1 MPLTKLQFKP
11 GINREGTNYSNEGGW
26 FDGDKIRFK
35 SGYVERIGG
44 WQSVAATTFEG
55 SCRNMLDFVTLA
67 SQNLLFMGTHKKAY
81 LEDGGSYYDI
91 TPIRTTLTLGVD
103 PITTGAAGSG
113 IVTIAATAHGSD
125 AGDFVTIAGA
135 TAVDGI
141 TASELNQ
148 NFEILTVATNSF
160 TIDTG
165 GSATAGSVAGGG
177 GSVTA
182 AMEIGIGLDT
192 TILGNGWGAGSW
204 GRFTWGSGAGSLAGQ
219 NLRLWFSDSW
229 GEDLVANIVDG
240 KLYYWDA
247 TTGLSSRMV
256 ELSSITGA
264 SDVPTTVRRVM
275 VSDTDRHVL
284 CFGCNPVGSATFD
297 PLLIRWSSQE
307 SVTDWTPTAT
317 NTAGD
322 LRLSQGS
329 EIVTAIRTTRQI
341 LVFTESSLHSV
352 QFIGPPFTFGT
363 AILGTNV
370 RIAGPNTAISVND
383 VVFWMGQE
391 NFYLYDGRI
400 QPIPCSVRQY
410 VFDDINRNQSFK
422 FFAGSLSSNTE
433 VWWFYCSAN
442 SNEVDRYVVY
452 NYLEKIWYYGT
463 LSRTAWNDRAS
474 GNRFFPQAPS
484 ADGVL
489 YNHEDGLDDGS
500 VNPPVA
506 INAYVQSSDFDIG
519 DGQQFMLVNRVL
531 PDLNF
536 TDSTATS
543 PAVSFVMNARNYSG
557 NPRGTVKAITLNA
570 NPLTTDAALPGTPP
584 ITNGVITI
592 KVPNYAAKVGDYLTL
607 SNATAFDGLT
617 TTQLNKRF
625 KITERVTQTLG
636 TNPLTTAAAVGG
648 VTNGVITVSAVAHGA
663 LVGDY
668 VNISGSIQLDGLSVG
683 QINSRYIITSVP
695 TVDSFT
701 IDTGGEA
708 TAGSVTG
715 GGANVQVAF
724 DRYKVD
730 TGGTATAGDIAGGG
744 SSVVAEFE
752 VSKDVTR
759 TAIINGAEDYT
770 DQVFMR
776 LRGRQVNLKIES
788 NDVGVNW
795 RLGAP
800 RLDARPDG
808 RR

>member
-81 LEDGGSYYDI
+81 LEDGGTYNDI

-103 PITTGAAGSG
+103 PITTGSAGSG
-113 IVTIAATAHGSD
+113 IVTITATSHGSD

-141 TASELNQ
+141 TADELNQ
-148 NFEILTVATNSF
+148 NFEILTVGSSGNTF
-160 TIDTG
+160 TVDT
-165 GSATAGSVAGGG
+165 G

-192 TILGNGWGAGSW
+192 TILGNGWGAGTW

-247 TTGLSSRMV
+247 TNGTTTRMV
-256 ELSSITGA
+256 ELSSVAGA

-284 CFGCNPVGSATFD
+284 CFGANPIGSSTFD

-307 SVTDWTPTAT
+307 SVTDWTPTAI

-329 EIVTAIRTTRQI
+329 EIITAIRTTRQV

-352 QFIGPPFTFGT
+352 QFIGPPYTFGT

-391 NFYLYDGRI
+391 NFYFYDGRI

-474 GNRFFPQAPS
+474 GNRLFPQAPGT
-484 ADGVL
+484 DGVL

-536 TDSTATS
+536 TESTATS
-543 PAVSFVMNARNYSG
+543 PAVSFVMNSRNYNG
-557 NPRGTVKAITLNA
+557 NARGSLKTINLSS
-570 NPLTTDAALPGTPP
+570 NPLTTDAPGS
-584 ITNGVITI
+584 GVITV
-592 KVPNYAAKVGDYLTL
+592 KVPNYEAKVGDYVTL
-607 SNATAFDGLT
+607 SGGAAFDNIT
-617 TTQLNKRF
+617 SAQINKRMR
-625 KITERVTQTLG
+625 ITTRVTQSLG
-636 TNPLTTAAAVGG
+636 TNPITTAAAVGG
-648 VTNGVITVSAVAHGA
+648 VTNGVITITATAHGA

-668 VNISGSIQLDGLSVG
+668 VNITGSNALDGLAYG
-683 QINSRYIITSVP
+683 TINGRYVITNVP
-695 TVDSFT
+695 TANTFT
-701 IDTGGEA
+701 VDTGGQA
-708 TAGSVTG
+708 TTGGVVG
-715 GGANVQVAF
+715 GGATVQVAF
-724 DRYKVD
+724 DRYKVN
-730 TGGTATAGDIAGGG
+730 TGGAATTGSIAGGG

-759 TAIINGAEDYT
+759 TAVVNGAEDYT

-776 LRGRQVNLKIES
+776 LRGRQLNLKIES